1 MDCTGGA
8 AVTGTEKGVLDQ
20 TPGVM
25 LMGAGCRRKWQ
36 LSVSCSTCPPLNAF
50 IGSPSQELETL
61 RFMPLF
67 S

>member
-25 LMGAGCRRKWQ
+25 LMGAGCRRK
-36 LSVSCSTCPPLNAF
+36 
-50 IGSPSQELETL
+50 
-61 RFMPLF
+61 
-67 S
+67 